1 MTWLHHHWCMTCAIA
16 RRGGGGGGHTSFWF
30 LKVRVII
37 FYWVSDL
44 NMWYWLWHDFIL
56 IGCSLL
62 MCNLS
67 GVFLLL
73 FLFVILIFLCC
84 PIMCIYALS
93 SVSVTISAMLGSS
106 LPPVVSRKVH
116 ALFTL
121 CVFICKYWCPT
132 HIVLCFWFVFLRL
145 VCPILTVSLDCPF
158 LIAPSVFFN
167 VYISPQLRRASY
179 IL

>member
-1 MTWLHHHWCMTCAIA
+1 
-16 RRGGGGGGHTSFWF
+16 
-30 LKVRVII
+30 
-37 FYWVSDL
+37 
-44 NMWYWLWHDFIL
+44 
-56 IGCSLL
+56 

-116 ALFTL
+116 ALFML

-132 HIVLCFWFVFLRL
+132 HIVLCF
-145 VCPILTVSLDCPF
+145 
-158 LIAPSVFFN
+158 
-167 VYISPQLRRASY
+167 
-179 IL
+179 